1 MAPVSYTHLDVYK
14 RQGKLYKERGVLG
27 IISSAKN
34 ELVTP
39 EEFALESKKDGSA
52 RSQQIAELYK
62 EYQVRLKKNNAL
74 DFDDL
79 LVKTVE
85 LFESCPEVLDYYQE
99 RFRYI
104 CLLYT
109 SRCV

>member
-1 MAPVSYTHLDVYK
+1 MESCI
-14 RQGKLYKERGVLG
+14 R
-27 IISSAKN
+27 SAECWGSFLRPKN

-79 LVKTVE
+79 LMKTVE
-85 LFESCPEVLDYYQE
+85 FL
-99 RFRYI
+99 RRRKR
-104 CLLYT
+104 CLSIIRTGSAISWWT
-109 SRCV
+109 STRIPIRPSSVW